1 MILRL
6 ATALLCLLF
15 LAPLIEAQSDDSRNR
30 VEQPGIAFVQDF
42 PSSPPRPRRFTAY
55 QDQTAIGY
63 GDRGFYH
70 FRFEKASRD
79 TKVSASQVKTILLKP
94 VLPDTIITAAD
105 RDVLVRMIN
114 QYEKAAKAF
123 PSSSTAIMELVEPFS
138 EAVSSFDSGNIRVD
152 GNWVNRVDYLDSQV
166 ERYDKQLRAEMGAA
180 PSKTQF
186 DYKRNP
192 FYLEIKALAPTD
204 PYIAERLARI
214 DGDFSSLIARESLE
228 KMLGNLEN
236 ADLPAQQTKEIL
248 DSLAEVKDPTPNVS
262 RILDQSKTAGEL
274 TTSTQ
279 TLRRSFNA
287 AFSASP
293 ATLPELP
300 ADLASETGDL
310 VSRMRQFMAG
320 RPPAAMQIPDSQVR
334 NMLSVA
340 EKIPVLRSM
349 LDAKDYTAAAELSS
363 KLATSA
369 DAIGTPVKTVFT
381 NIHSH
386 CNAQLER
393 VAALRAE
400 AEELVKSG
408 KKKEAAEKLSEAIE
422 IMPNQE
428 AEQQLSDL
436 NAK

>member
-1 MILRL
+1 MTLRL
-6 ATALLCLLF
+6 AAALLCLLT
-15 LAPLIEAQSDDSRNR
+15 LSPLVQAQSGDARLR

-42 PSSPPRPRRFTAY
+42 PSSPPRPRRFTSY
-55 QDQTAIGY
+55 LDQTAIGY
-63 GDRGFYH
+63 ADRGFYH

-79 TKVSASQVKTILLKP
+79 TKVPASQVKSILLEP
-94 VLPDTIITAAD
+94 ALPDTIKTDAD
-105 RDVLVRMIN
+105 RDALVRMIN

-138 EAVSSFDSGNIRVD
+138 DAVSSFDSGSIRVE

-166 ERYDKQLRAEMGAA
+166 DRYENQLRAGMDAA

-228 KMLGNLEN
+228 KMLGDLEN
-236 ADLPAQQTKEIL
+236 ADLPAQQTNEIL
-248 DSLAEVKDPTPNVS
+248 DSLAEVKDPTPAVS
-262 RILDQSKTAGEL
+262 RILDQAKTAAEL

-279 TLRRSFNA
+279 SLRRSFIA

-293 ATLPELP
+293 TTLPELP
-300 ADLASETGDL
+300 EDLASQTRDL
-310 VSRMRQFMAG
+310 VSRMRQFAAG
-320 RPPAAMQIPDSQVR
+320 RPPAAMQIPNAQAR
-334 NMLSVA
+334 ELLSVT
-340 EKIPVLRSM
+340 ENTPTLRGM
-349 LDAKDYTAAAELSS
+349 LDAKDYKTAAELSS
-363 KLATSA
+363 KLAASA
-369 DAIGTPVKTVFT
+369 GAIGTPVKTVFT
-381 NIHSH
+381 NIQSH

-393 VAALRAE
+393 VAALRTE
-400 AEELVKSG
+400 AEELAKSG
-408 KKKEAAEKLSEAIE
+408 KKKEAAEKLSEALE
-422 IMPNQE
+422 IMPDPE
-428 AEQQLSDL
+428 TEQQLSDL